1 MRTTGP
7 VNILCV
13 DDDPQFVDL
22 TATFLGQNDEQFSVV
37 TATSAQD
44 GLEECSVGD
53 LDCIISDYD
62 MDGLNGIEF
71 LKIIRT
77 EYPDL
82 PFILFTGRGSEE
94 VASEAI
100 SAGTTDYMQKGGGTD
115 QYEVLAQRAQNAI
128 SRYQTNRLLEDTID
142 AVEAS
147 IFVVDEHDHY
157 LLMNREARG
166 LLGIGDEIRVVG
178 KTNDELFS
186 DELAAQFRENNRAV
200 IESGS
205 PVEFEQEVPTR
216 YGATQYLTRINPLFD
231 EHDEVYACCGI
242 ATELNRTP

>member
-13 DDDPQFVDL
+13 DDDPYFLDV
-22 TATFLGQNDEQFSVV
+22 TATFLRRNDERFSVA
-37 TATSAQD
+37 TATGVQD

-62 MDGLNGIEF
+62 MNGLNGIEF
-71 LKIIRT
+71 LKMIRG

-82 PFILFTGRGSEE
+82 PFLLFTGRGSEE

-100 SAGTTDYMQKGGGTD
+100 SAGTTDYIQKEGGTE
-115 QYEVLAQRAQNAI
+115 QYEVLTRRVQNAV
-128 SRYQTNRLLEDTID
+128 SRYQTNRLLEDTINS
-142 AVEAS
+142 VEAS
-147 IFVVDEHDHY
+147 IFVVDEYDHY
-157 LLMNREARG
+157 LLMNREARD
-166 LLGIGDEIRVVG
+166 LLGIGGETQVVG

-186 DELAAQFRENNRAV
+186 EKLASQFRENNRTV
-200 IESGS
+200 VESGS

-216 YGATQYLTRINPLFD
+216 HGATQYLTRIDPLFD
-231 EHDEVYACCGI
+231 EDDEVYACCGI